1 MIATAGHVDHG
12 KSTLVR
18 ALTGME
24 PDRWD
29 DERRRGLTIDLG
41 YAWSAL
47 PSGTEV
53 AFVDVPGHERFT
65 TNMLAGVGPVPA
77 VILVVAADGGWS
89 AQTTE
94 HVAALD
100 ALGVRHGLLAVT
112 RSDLADP
119 APVVAEVRRRLAA
132 TSLGGIEA
140 VPVSAV
146 TGAGLDEL
154 RSAID
159 RLVDTLPRADTDAPV
174 RLWVDR
180 SFSMRGFGTVL
191 TGTLGAG
198 RVAVDDVLELDGEPV
213 VVRGLERLGRRAD
226 DVSAVAR
233 VAVNLRS
240 VPHTRAARGQA
251 LLTPGAWH
259 RTACVDVRL
268 MADDPPRLA
277 RQLVMHIGSA
287 AVPVGVR
294 NLGTRHLR
302 LNLRTPLP
310 LRVGDR
316 ALLRDPGLHRVLSGV
331 TVLDPAPP
339 SLTVRGAARA
349 RTVHLEQASGRPD
362 ITEEVDHRRI
372 VRRELLTRLGV
383 PPTPP
388 PPRVVEQS
396 GWLVGASLWLEWK
409 GAVTDL
415 VDRNDRRRD
424 RLIEAGVTQAEIV
437 QALGLPDPGLLVSLV
452 ADCPRLELVD
462 GEVRHRG
469 QRRTPSDALMAALQ
483 PVLDRLAR
491 APFEAPTA
499 DELAEAGLGPTQL
512 AAAAAAAAVFRL
524 PGDIVLAPDAPERA
538 VRVLQAMSQPFTLS
552 EARKALATSRRVAVP
567 LLEHLDRTG
576 FTRRIDD
583 AHRVTR

>member
-41 YAWSAL
+41 YAWSTV
-47 PSGTEV
+47 PSGAEV

-77 VILVVAADGGWS
+77 VLLVVAADGGWS

-100 ALGVRHGLLAVT
+100 ALGVSHGLLAVT

-119 APVVAEVRRRLAA
+119 APVVADVRRRLEA
-132 TSLGGIEA
+132 TSLGAIEA

-146 TGAGLDEL
+146 TGAGLDQL
-154 RSAID
+154 RSAIG
-159 RLVDTLPRADTDAPV
+159 RLVETLPRADTGAPV

-213 VVRGLERLGRRAD
+213 VVRGLERLGRRTD
-226 DVSAVAR
+226 GVSAVAR

-240 VPHTRAARGQA
+240 VPHTAVARGQA
-251 LLTPGAWH
+251 ILTPGAWH
-259 RTACVDVRL
+259 RTACVDVR
-268 MADDPPRLA
+268 MTAGDPPRLA
-277 RQLVMHIGSA
+277 RQLVLHIGSA

-294 NLGTRHLR
+294 TLGHRHLR

-316 ALLRDPGLHRVLSGV
+316 ALLRDPGLRRVLSGV
-331 TVLDPAPP
+331 LVLDPAPP
-339 SLTVRGAARA
+339 PLVARGAARA
-349 RTVHLEQASGRPD
+349 RAVHLEQASGRPD
-362 ITEEVDHRRI
+362 IAEEVHRRRI
-372 VRRELLTRLGV
+372 VHRELLTRLGV

-388 PPRVVEQS
+388 PPGVVEQS
-396 GWLVGASLWLEWK
+396 GWLVGASLWAEWQD
-409 GAVTDL
+409 AV
-415 VDRNDRRRD
+415 VDAVERNDRRRD
-424 RLIEAGVTQAEIV
+424 RLVEGGVTQAEIV
-437 QALGLPDPGLLVSLV
+437 QSLGLPDPRLLVSLV
-452 ADCPRLELVD
+452 TTCPRLELAD
-462 GEVRHRG
+462 GEVRRRG
-469 QRRTPSDALMAALQ
+469 QRRMPSDALMVALQ

-491 APFEAPTA
+491 SPFDAPTA
-499 DELAEAGLGPTQL
+499 AELAAARLGPTEL
-512 AAAAAAAAVFRL
+512 AAAVAAATVLRL

-538 VRVLQAMSQPFTLS
+538 VDVLRAVSQPFTLS

-576 FTRRIDD
+576 STRRVDD
-583 AHRVTR
+583 VHRITR